1 MKTNPTNAAAQN
13 ERADQ
18 LTKLHVKGD
27 PVIVF
32 NIWDP
37 GSAKALQEIGVK
49 VIATGSWSVAAAY
62 GCGDGEKLPF
72 DFAIENLERI
82 VASVDLPV
90 TIDLEGG
97 YAESP
102 AQLQENITRVIQAGA
117 VGINFEDQVM
127 NGDGLYSMAD
137 QAARIKALR
146 EAATAASVALFINA
160 RTDLFLQ
167 SDPTA
172 HPDHLELAIERSVA
186 YAEAGASGFFAP
198 GLSDAK
204 QIEELCK
211 RSPLPVNI
219 MMMPGV
225 PTRTELA
232 GLGVARV
239 SYGPI
244 PYRLA
249 MDALKAAGCE
259 ALSSSRPIQA

>member
-1 MKTNPTNAAAQN
+1 MKINSIEAKSQD

-32 NIWDP
+32 NIWDA

-62 GCGDGEKLPF
+62 GCDDGEKLPF
-72 DFAIENLERI
+72 NFAIENLERI

-102 AQLQENITRVIQAGA
+102 SQLRENITRVIQAGA

-127 NGDGLYSMAD
+127 NGDGLYSIAD
-137 QAARIKALR
+137 QVARIKALR
-146 EAATAASVALFINA
+146 EAATAASISLFINA

-167 SDPTA
+167 SDPAA
-172 HPDHLELAIERSVA
+172 HLDHLESAIERSVA

-198 GLSDAK
+198 GLSGVK
-204 QIEELCK
+204 QIEQLCG

-225 PTRTELA
+225 PTPTELA
-232 GLGVARV
+232 GLGVARI

-244 PYRLA
+244 PYRVVL
-249 MDALKAAGCE
+249 DALKKAGRE
-259 ALSSSRPIQA
+259 ALSSSQL